1 MEVKDRLIRKFED
14 NKGNQYIIYRKNN
27 GHYSLVKFNNGKGIT
42 VATTKMT
49 IFNYLK
55 EIYKSNDLVEKK

>member
-27 GHYSLVKFNNGKGIT
+27 GHCSLVKFSNGKGIT
-42 VATTKMT
+42 VATTKIT
-49 IFNYLK
+49 IFKYLK

>member
-1 MEVKDRLIRKFED
+1 MEAKDRVIRKYED
-14 NKGNQYIIYRKNN
+14 NNGNKYIIYRKNN

-42 VATTKMT
+42 VATTKIT
-49 IFNYLK
+49 IFKYLK